1 MSERDSP
8 DVEEGQRRGDVP
20 SDAGSE
26 RRPRAGYAGPRLV
39 VGLYLILVLVTA
51 TAGFLIATFVGG
63 LEPPRFLFLVPFPA
77 TPLGFAAYG
86 GLTLA
91 IVLGIPLA
99 LVVYVSG
106 RIDDDA

>member
-1 MSERDSP
+1 MNETTDSA
-8 DVEEGQRRGDVP
+8 EGDDQP
-20 SDAGSE
+20 SGGS
-26 RRPRAGYAGPRLV
+26 RPGLAGPRLV
-39 VGLYLILVLVTA
+39 GGLYAVLVLVTA
-51 TAGFLIATFVGG
+51 TAGFLIATFVDG

-99 LVVYVSG
+99 LVVLVSR
-106 RIDDDA
+106 RIDDEPA

>member
-39 VGLYLILVLVTA
+39 VGLYLMLVLVTA
-51 TAGFLIATFVGG
+51 TAGFLIATFVEGP
-63 LEPPRFLFLVPFPA
+63 EPPRFLFLVPFPA